1 MKVCKLDIQIN
12 RNEKDK
18 KWRKISR
25 DQRKDSHAIRTRS
38 GLDEENGKAKTRG
51 PIPCYIVSIVRFT
64 FLFCVCFA
72 CVCCFFFVLSHSL
85 SFFCRLSFLFFFL
98 FFFFFFF
105 FFDFMIG
112 HTIDD
117 SISKKKKSAISKSHP
132 SYFLVCSVCAGF
144 PNTSWRTLWPRKLA
158 WIFVAALC
166 RSGSVRSIPS
176 SSFMAS
182 FAWNNRLQRRRV
194 DLLLQIGASL
204 LRQYFARSMFVN
216 GVKGLLHKRCC
227 CKYLQRW
234 VYVFNNL
241 L

>member
-117 SISKKKKSAISKSHP
+117 SISKKKNQQSPNLILLISWSARSAPDSLTP
-132 SYFLVCSVCAGF
+132 PGGPCDPGSSLGFSSPPCADRD
-144 PNTSWRTLWPRKLA
+144 PWDRYPRARSWR
-158 WIFVAALC
+158 
-166 RSGSVRSIPS
+166 PS
-176 SSFMAS
+176 PETIDC
-182 FAWNNRLQRRRV
+182 NV
-194 DLLLQIGASL
+194 D
-204 LRQYFARSMFVN
+204 V
-216 GVKGLLHKRCC
+216 
-227 CKYLQRW
+227 
-234 VYVFNNL
+234 
-241 L
+241 